1 MGFTATPTHYESIG
15 VPPMKYGY
23 SKNGAVSVQGA
34 FGY

>member
-1 MGFTATPTHYESIG
+1 MGFTATPTRYESIG

-23 SKNGAVSVQGA
+23 SKNGAVSIQSA